1 MLFNNRM
8 LKIRITNN
16 FKKEFGT
23 SKLYEVINKSK
34 LAYIINN
41 WKQIEKDIISPDEL
55 KGNYRP
61 KTLLTKYY
69 NIYKKDDI
77 IAVNYRKCDVYE
89 TKIGRYFCNSSLGI
103 QSLPRKIRHTLCKD
117 LYIDLDFKNAHPTI
131 LKQLCEFYKIKT
143 PYLDMYIN
151 NRDEILKDFID
162 TLKIDKG
169 EAKLMIIRALNG
181 SKQHYEVKNWD
192 KILDEFKRI
201 HSTISGKK
209 EFNDLFQEVKERKEE
224 IKTKYYDNAEASL
237 LNRILCYI
245 ENECLRELYTILD
258 NNKCFDYQ
266 RDNKIYKVSSL
277 IFDGLQALDNES
289 NRNLFTDKFF
299 IETSEEIYKKTGFKL
314 DILIK
319 EFDECLDLPENFEE
333 MNKEDNIINDDIEA
347 RDYVLKIYGDKY
359 ICCNTN
365 KYVRDGNIWT
375 NLKDD
380 VERVVM
386 NDIINCN
393 LQIQMGDNTKR
404 YSGFKSH
411 INNCKELIYKT
422 GFKVD
427 NEFINKNMDKSVG
440 YLPFKDCIYS
450 FKDKKTYNYDELDIC
465 FTQFINRD
473 FPNEFIKEDYDE
485 LINRVLTPIYPNE
498 EERQFNAY
506 TKARALAGYYTDKRW
521 FAYVGER
528 NTGKGVETKL
538 LRSAFKCYVSTF
550 DAKCLIHNKH
560 GNQSSETALSW
571 VVDKKECRIIIS
583 NEIDDKAELN
593 GNFIKSLASGGD
605 EMEARKLYSNLQ
617 IFTPQFTMFINCNK
631 LPQPTKNSVDCLET
645 LIKFDYQSKFI
656 SAEEKEQKYKN
667 IDYYKIADDSIKEFI
682 LEDRI
687 IDAYIW
693 YIINNFDKSKKS
705 PPQSIINNKQMEKE
719 EEVMTLNDY
728 LLANYETT
736 NNKDD
741 KLHTA
746 TIKDDICM
754 LDMFKDVSGVE
765 IGKALNRLKIGIY
778 NDKLSIKSVKKGGFS
793 NIRKIAVNDNKP
805 QEEQQ

>member
-1 MLFNNRM
+1 MLLNSRM
-8 LKIRITNN
+8 IKIRITNN

-23 SKLYEVINKSK
+23 SKLYEIINKSS

-89 TKIGRYFCNSSLGI
+89 IKIGRYFCNSSLGI
-103 QSLPRKIRHTLCKD
+103 QSLPRKIRHTLCKG

-131 LKQLCEFYKIKT
+131 LKQLCEYYKIKT

-151 NRDEILKDFID
+151 NRDVILKDFMD
-162 TLKIDKG
+162 TLKIDKN

-181 SKQHYEVKNWD
+181 SRQFYDVKNWSS
-192 KILDEFKRI
+192 ILEEFKNI
-201 HSTISGKK
+201 HSTIANMKTL
-209 EFNDLFQEVKERKEE
+209 ENLYNEVKERKEE
-224 IKTKYYDNAEASL
+224 IKNKYYDNAEASL
-237 LNRILCYI
+237 LNRILCYF
-245 ENECLRELYTILD
+245 ENECLTELYNILD
-258 NNKCFDYQ
+258 KKNCFDYE
-266 RDNKIYKVSSL
+266 REGKIYKVCSL
-277 IFDGLQALDNES
+277 IFDGLQPLDNDK
-289 NRNLFTDKFF
+289 NRKLLNEEYLKY
-299 IETSEEIYKKTGFKL
+299 ISEEIAKKTGFKL
-314 DILIK
+314 EIAIK
-319 EFDECLDLPENFEE
+319 DFDECLELPENFEE

-359 ICCNTN
+359 ICSNNN

-375 NLKDD
+375 CQKDD

-393 LQIQMGDNTKR
+393 LQIQIGDNIKR
-404 YSGFKSH
+404 YSGFKCH

-427 NEFINKNMDKSVG
+427 NNFINKNLDKSIG
-440 YLPFKDCIYS
+440 YLPFRDSVYS
-450 FKDKKTYNYDELDIC
+450 FKDRKTYNYDELDIC
-465 FTQFINRD
+465 FTQFIDRD
-473 FPNEFIKEDYDE
+473 FPHNYNEDDYNE
-485 LINRVLTPIYPNE
+485 LIERVLKPIYPDE

-506 TKARALAGYYTDKRW
+506 TRARALAGYYTDKRW
-521 FAYVGER
+521 YVYKGER
-528 NTGKGVETKL
+528 NSGKGVETKL
-538 LRSAFKCYVSTF
+538 LRSAFKCFISTF

-583 NEIDDKAELN
+583 NEIDNKAELN
-593 GNFIKSLASGGD
+593 GNFIKTLASGGD

-617 IFTPQFTMFINCNK
+617 IFTPQFTIFINCNDF
-631 LPQPTKNSVDCLET
+631 PQPSKNSKDCLET
-645 LIKFDYQSKFI
+645 LITFDYKSKFI
-656 SAEEKEQKYKN
+656 SAEEKESKYKN
-667 IDYYKIADDSIKEFI
+667 VDYFKIADDTIKDFI

-693 YIINNFDKSKKS
+693 YIINHFEKSKKL
-705 PPQSIINNKQMEKE
+705 PPKSILDGREMEKKE
-719 EEVMTLNDY
+719 EEITLNDY

-736 NNKDD
+736 DNKND

-746 TIKDDICM
+746 TIKEDICS
-754 LDMFKDVSGVE
+754 LDIFKDVSGEE

-778 NDKLSIKSVKKGGFS
+778 NAKLSIKSVKKGGFS
-793 NIRKIAVNDNKP
+793 NIRKIG
-805 QEEQQ
+805 QEQSTEQE